1 MYKWDIQEHAAMNT
15 KQELDVAMI
24 VKYDLTTCWC
34 YDADSWISR
43 FNDLMKTVPKNNN
56 FSADLM
62 YKAFLINHNK
72 VEVWKMTVE
81 SDKKKKV
88 YTIVKRTE

>member
-1 MYKWDIQEHAAMNT
+1 MYKWEIQEHARMDT
-15 KQELDVAMI
+15 RQELDVAI
-24 VKYDLTTCWC
+24 KVKDEMTLCWC
-34 YDADSWISR
+34 YDAESWIER
-43 FNDLMKTVPKNNN
+43 FKELMRTVPRNNN

-62 YKAFLINHNK
+62 YKAFLISPTV

-88 YTIVKRTE
+88 YTLVLRG